1 MLHTQV
7 PFPESVNPTFK
18 PGATT
23 NTPFLSEEEQ
33 QLEELEIGLILEAV
47 HKRYGYDYR
56 QYTQSTIRRRLH
68 HHRERLKCKHLIDM
82 LPRLLR
88 DEESFSNLALDL
100 SITVTEMF
108 RDPWVYKSLR
118 EKVIP
123 FLKTFPTV
131 RIWHAGCATGE
142 EVHSLAIILKEE
154 GLLDRCVIYATDINP
169 VALNVA
175 KHGLFPIE
183 RVKEYTA
190 NYQKTGGLEPFA
202 EYYRTDGTNV
212 ILDRN
217 IRNRISFFQ
226 HNLCTDSVFG
236 EMQLI
241 LCRNVMI
248 YFNQDLQNRVFKL
261 FRDSLA
267 YGGFLCIG
275 SKEDIR
281 FSEVE
286 DDFEAFDSPSKI
298 YKMRRLAY

>member
-1 MLHTQV
+1 MSLEK
-7 PFPESVNPTFK
+7 PEASPAKSGN
-18 PGATT
+18 
-23 NTPFLSEEEQ
+23 LSNDKSPLTEEEQ
-33 QLEELEIGLILEAV
+33 KLEELEIDLILQAIYR
-47 HKRYGYDYR
+47 RYGYDYR
-56 QYTQSTIRRRLH
+56 QYTPNTIRRRLH
-68 HHRERLKCKHLIDM
+68 HHRQKLNCEHLIDI
-82 LPRLLR
+82 LPPLLR
-88 DEESFSNLALDL
+88 DPNKFGELALDL

-108 RDPWVYKSLR
+108 RDPWVYKTLR

-142 EVHSLAIILKEE
+142 EVHSLAILLKEE

-169 VALNVA
+169 VALNTA
-175 KHGLFPIE
+175 KHGVFPIE
-183 RVKEYTA
+183 KVKEYTA
-190 NYQKTGGLEPFA
+190 NYQQTGGLEPFG

-212 ILDRN
+212 IIDRN

-248 YFNQDLQNRVFKL
+248 YFNQELQNRVLKL
-261 FRDSLA
+261 FRETLA
-267 YGGFLCIG
+267 YGGFLCLG

-286 DDFEAFDSPSKI
+286 DDFEVFENRSKI
-298 YKMRRLAY
+298 YKLRRHT